1 MAVFSKIKQF
11 FSDHSDYVT
20 LLNDVRKSEMLDNM
34 PVVKELV
41 NTPIVD
47 DYFKRTLK
55 ENYKED
61 SYLEKSVAVAAAKMA
76 SEKFGWNQEKSI
88 EAAIQA
94 AEFLRDARRNY
105 KLAKNEISQL
115 EYQEH
120 KKVSFFGKVW
130 GTAKSLWVNCNGKV
144 KDWVKDKGF
153 SWLLKKA
160 AKYCPVPVVKVATH
174 VWDAIP
180 EPAKKLVKEGAKKV
194 ADWAVDK
201 LPVVV
206 ENLCNA
212 GKEVV
217 VKSAKILAKGYEVAK
232 SVGRAAVSAGKK
244 IYEGAKSVC
253 KTVYE
258 SVKSTVKSV
267 ASALNPF
274 NWF

>member
-1 MAVFSKIKQF
+1 MGIFSKIKQF
-11 FSDHSDYVT
+11 FSGHSEYVN

-41 NTPIVD
+41 NSPIVE

-88 EAAIQA
+88 EAAKQA
-94 AEFLRDARRNY
+94 SDFLRDARRNY
-105 KLAKNEISQL
+105 KLAKNEISQQ

-120 KKVSFFGKVW
+120 KKVSFWGEVW
-130 GTAKSLWVNCNGKV
+130 GTAKSLWKNCNGKV

-160 AKYCPVPVVKVATH
+160 AKYCPVPVVNVAVR

-180 EPAKKLVKEGAKKV
+180 EPAKKWVKKGAKKV

-201 LPVVV
+201 LPVVA
-206 ENLCNA
+206 EKLYNA
-212 GKEVV
+212 GKKVV
-217 VKSAKILAKGYEVAK
+217 EKSAKILAKGYEVAK
-232 SVGRAAVSAGKK
+232 SMGRAAISAGKAL
-244 IYEGAKSVC
+244 YEGAKSVC
-253 KTVYE
+253 KSVYE
-258 SVKSTVKSV
+258 SAKSSVKSV